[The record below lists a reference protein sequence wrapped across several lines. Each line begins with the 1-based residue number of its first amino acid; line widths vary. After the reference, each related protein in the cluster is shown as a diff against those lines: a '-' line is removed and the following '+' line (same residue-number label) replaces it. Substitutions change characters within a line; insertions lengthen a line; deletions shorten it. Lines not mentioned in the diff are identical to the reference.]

1 VTVAGPA
8 ARCFGIV
15 PHLTRPAARELCLRL
30 AARIEAAGGSV
41 VVPAGS
47 AVRTGLDAWAVP
59 EAGFADGLDLVLSVG
74 GDGTMLTSIDLVGRA
89 GVPVLGVNVGH
100 LGYLTA
106 VAPADAEE
114 RVDDVLAGRYLV
126 EERMM
131 LEVEVRHPDGRG
143 HGFRALN
150 EAVLEKRVA
159 GNLIRLA
166 VSFNGVAFT
175 EYAADGFIV
184 ATPTGSTAY
193 AFSARGPIVSPLMRA
208 IVVVPVS
215 AHMLFDRSLVLDHG
229 ETVGIMIKEGREAS
243 LFVDGRDAGLLEE
256 GAVVEVRESAVPAR
270 FVTFEHRDFHAIL
283 KLKFGL
289 PDRLPDGL

>member
-1 VTVAGPA
+1 MSG
-8 ARCFGIV
+8 ARIGLV
-15 PHLTRPAARELCLRL
+15 PHLTRAAARDLCLRL
-30 AARIEAAGGSV
+30 IGRIEAAGGTA
-41 VVPAGS
+41 VVPEGPA
-47 AVRTGLDAWAVP
+47 AKTGLERWAVP
-59 EAGFADGLDLVLSVG
+59 EDSFAEGLDVVLSVG
-74 GDGTMLTSIDLVGRA
+74 GDGTMLSSVDLVGLH
-89 GVPVLGVNVGH
+89 GVPVLGINVGH

-106 VAPADAEE
+106 VRPADAEA
-114 RVDDVLAGRYLV
+114 RVDDVLAGRFLI

-131 LEVEVRHPDGRG
+131 LDVGVRHPDGVER
-143 HGFRALN
+143 HFRALN

-159 GNLIRLA
+159 GNLIRLG
-166 VSFNGVAFT
+166 VSFNGVSFT

-184 ATPTGSTAY
+184 STPTGSTAY

-243 LFVDGRDAGLLEE
+243 LFVDGRDAGVLEE
-256 GAVVEVRESAVPAR
+256 GAVVEVREAAVPAR
-270 FVTFEHRDFHAIL
+270 FVTFEHRDFHAVL